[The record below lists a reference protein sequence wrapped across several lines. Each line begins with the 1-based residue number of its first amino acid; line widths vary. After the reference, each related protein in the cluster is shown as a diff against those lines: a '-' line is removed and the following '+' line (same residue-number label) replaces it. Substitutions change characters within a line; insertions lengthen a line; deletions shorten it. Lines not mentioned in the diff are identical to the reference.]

1 MQKKPFRLAAIAAF
15 DHGGRKDFGAAWE
28 CASKILA
35 ALHFCPPRLS
45 TPNTRRLNLGFS
57 PLAYR
62 SSPRGS
68 HSRTIIVMAEPTS
81 DALLFEEQFEI
92 TNVDHKKY
100 DRAARITASS
110 LDRAT
115 SLELDINTELF
126 PLTATENIEV
136 ALATTLNLDGSGDD
150 EKTWRDVA
158 KPGVH
163 TLADGYN
170 YVCYG
175 KVYKFEDGK
184 ADKTL

>member
-1 MQKKPFRLAAIAAF
+1 
-15 DHGGRKDFGAAWE
+15 
-28 CASKILA
+28 
-35 ALHFCPPRLS
+35 
-45 TPNTRRLNLGFS
+45 
-57 PLAYR
+57 
-62 SSPRGS
+62 
-68 HSRTIIVMAEPTS
+68 MAEPSS

-136 ALATTLNLDGSGDD
+136 ALATTLNLDGSRDD

-184 ADKTL
+184 ADKTLKAYVSFGGLLMALEGPDSKLTPLRVDNVYLLVRK

>member
-1 MQKKPFRLAAIAAF
+1 
-15 DHGGRKDFGAAWE
+15 
-28 CASKILA
+28 
-35 ALHFCPPRLS
+35 
-45 TPNTRRLNLGFS
+45 
-57 PLAYR
+57 
-62 SSPRGS
+62 
-68 HSRTIIVMAEPTS
+68 MAEPSS

-136 ALATTLNLDGSGDD
+136 ALATTLNLDGSRDD

-158 KPGVH
+158 KSGVQ

-184 ADKTL
+184 ADKTLYVPHGLQAAAKRHD

>member
-1 MQKKPFRLAAIAAF
+1 MP
-15 DHGGRKDFGAAWE
+15 
-28 CASKILA
+28 KILDGPA
-35 ALHFCPPRLS
+35 FLPS
-45 TPNTRRLNLGFS
+45 SNLDSQHNAPGRPS
-57 PLAYR
+57 LTSYCR
-62 SSPRGS
+62 SISS
-68 HSRTIIVMAEPTS
+68 HSPTIIRMAEPTS
-81 DALLFEEQFEI
+81 DALLFEEQFEV
-92 TNVDHKKY
+92 TNIDHKKY

-136 ALATTLNLDGSGDD
+136 ALATTLNLDGSRDD

-184 ADKTL
+184 ADKTLYVP

>member
-1 MQKKPFRLAAIAAF
+1 MNAP
-15 DHGGRKDFGAAWE
+15 
-28 CASKILA
+28 KILV
-35 ALHFCPPRLS
+35 ALHFCPPQTTTNNSKAPAHLS
-45 TPNTRRLNLGFS
+45 YS
-57 PLAYR
+57 VCR
-62 SSPRGS
+62 SCQAIRS
-68 HSRTIIVMAEPTS
+68 HLYTIIKMAEPTS
-81 DALLFEEQFEI
+81 DALLFEEQFEV
-92 TNVDHKKY
+92 TNIDHKKY

-136 ALATTLNLDGSGDD
+136 ALATTLNLDGSRDD

-175 KVYKFEDGK
+175 KIYKFEDGK
-184 ADKTL
+184 ADKTLFVPTRFKKR

>member
-1 MQKKPFRLAAIAAF
+1 
-15 DHGGRKDFGAAWE
+15 
-28 CASKILA
+28 
-35 ALHFCPPRLS
+35 
-45 TPNTRRLNLGFS
+45 
-57 PLAYR
+57 
-62 SSPRGS
+62 
-68 HSRTIIVMAEPTS
+68 MAEPTS

-136 ALATTLNLDGSGDD
+136 ALATTLNLDGSRDD

-184 ADKTL
+184 ADKTLYVSEPLRKREFTTDSLWLQESLCLVRRAAHGPGGSRQQAHATSRGQRLPPR

>member
-1 MQKKPFRLAAIAAF
+1 
-15 DHGGRKDFGAAWE
+15 
-28 CASKILA
+28 
-35 ALHFCPPRLS
+35 
-45 TPNTRRLNLGFS
+45 
-57 PLAYR
+57 
-62 SSPRGS
+62 
-68 HSRTIIVMAEPTS
+68 MAEATS

-136 ALATTLNLDGSGDD
+136 ALATTLNLDGSRDD

-158 KPGVH
+158 KPGVQ

-184 ADKTL
+184 ADKTLYVSHGLRAAKRYADRARLQESLCLIRRASHGFGGTRQQAHTSARGQRLPPR